1 MAVVRKTGGLVPPV
15 SRFEAPLA
23 MSEIPIFPEFKPI
36 RLEDKRLLPEYLKL
50 AQPQI
55 SEYTFT
61 NLYVWR
67 KSDQVMLSRRGDV
80 LLVKVIKAPDTRE
93 VLLPPLGSEDIV
105 QTSKEL
111 IQDAG
116 REKPPPFY
124 GISKDQTEA
133 LTKIG
138 FSVKLDRDNSDYVY
152 SVKDLSDLPGT
163 RYHSKRQA
171 IKRCLS
177 ENKCEYVPITH
188 DTAELCLQLQE
199 EWCNLMDC
207 NKSEGLRDEDQA
219 IKETFLHFEK
229 LDVFGGAVTVDG
241 RMQAFTVAE
250 RLNNDT
256 AVIHFEKA
264 NPKVKGLYQLVNNWF
279 CKNALNEYTYV
290 NREQD
295 LGEPGLRRA
304 KESYHPHH
312 MVEKYVV
319 EPP

>member
-1 MAVVRKTGGLVPPV
+1 
-15 SRFEAPLA
+15 
-23 MSEIPIFPEFKPI
+23 MSEIPIFPEFRPI
-36 RLEDKRLLPEYLKL
+36 RLDDRALLLEYLKL

-55 SEYTFT
+55 SEYTFA

-67 KSDQVMLSRRGDV
+67 KSDHAMFSRRGDV
-80 LLVKVIKAPDTRE
+80 LLAKVVKAPDARE
-93 VLLPPLGSEDIV
+93 VLLPPLGSEDIE
-105 QTSKEL
+105 QISKEL
-111 IQDAG
+111 IRDAG
-116 REKPPPFY
+116 KEKPPFY
-124 GISKDQTEA
+124 GISKDQGEA
-133 LTKIG
+133 LAKTG
-138 FSVKLDRDNSDYVY
+138 FSVKLDKDNSDYVY
-152 SVKDLSDLPGT
+152 SVKDLNDLPGT
-163 RYHSKRQA
+163 KYHSKRQA

-177 ENKCEYVPITH
+177 ENKCEYVPITP

-207 NKSEGLRDEDQA
+207 SESEGLRDEDQA

-229 LDVFGGAVTVDG
+229 LDVLGGAVTVNG
-241 RMQAFTVAE
+241 KMQAFTIGE
-250 RLNNDT
+250 RLNDDT

-279 CKNALNEYTYV
+279 CKNALNGYTYV

-312 MVEKYVV
+312 MVEKYVA